1 MRNLILGNIK
11 ANEVMKMLNE
21 YIDCCD
27 QIYSVLYSMETK
39 IQYMYITFLPMSNII
54 SNMDIQISEAIQRI
68 PKLTTITIR
77 LMNVR
82 YSLRRA
88 VRMLTSDI

>member
-68 PKLTTITIR
+68 PKLTKITIR